1 MDDQQAVATCVS
13 ATLTFV
19 FASSRTHTSMKRSR
33 LARYR
38 RRRTFAE
45 KQARQRLL
53 FSFTLSMLA
62 FNCFG
67 IHPRSIWMK
76 ERSSV
81 WWDHLVNGVFTDSDW
96 ITNFCMSRGT
106 FMYVCNQIRHLIEK
120 KDNYNATPYIC

>member
-1 MDDQQAVATCVS
+1 MDDQQVVATCVS

-38 RRRTFAE
+38 RRRAFAE

-53 FSFTLSMLA
+53 FSFTLSMLV
-62 FNCFG
+62 FNCFV
-67 IHPRSIWMK
+67 IHLRSLWMK

-81 WWDHLVNGVFTDSDW
+81 WWKHLVNGIFTESD
-96 ITNFCMSRGT
+96 
-106 FMYVCNQIRHLIEK
+106 VIEK
-120 KDNYNATPYIC
+120 KDTTMRHPISVER